1 MGNKLNIKKISNILI
16 HKKIIC
22 LIDQRF
28 RQQPVDHFMRVFYL
42 EAERYYERF
51 RHLCLGS
58 ISRHK
63 NMMNWAKE
71 FFTIYNDKPKFS
83 FIFHSEA
90 SHNYN
95 NPLSL
100 LDDDLKKFL
109 VDLKQS
115 GIMKN
120 TILLFMSD
128 HGMRVSSLRQY
139 SQGKLEEV
147 HLYI

>member
-1 MGNKLNIKKISNILI
+1 
-16 HKKIIC
+16 
-22 LIDQRF
+22 
-28 RQQPVDHFMRVFYL
+28 
-42 EAERYYERF
+42 
-51 RHLCLGS
+51 
-58 ISRHK
+58 
-63 NMMNWAKE
+63 MMNWAKE

>member
-1 MGNKLNIKKISNILI
+1 MQSIGTFQLRMLG
-16 HKKIIC
+16 
-22 LIDQRF
+22 F
-28 RQQPVDHFMRVFYL
+28 RKQPVDHFMRMFYL

-51 RHLCLGS
+51 RRLCLGS

-63 NMMNWAKE
+63 NMMNWARE
-71 FFTIYNDKPKFS
+71 FFQIYSSKPKFS

-100 LDDDLKKFL
+100 IDDDLKEFL
-109 VDLKQS
+109 IHLKKS
-115 GIMKN
+115 GIMDT

-128 HGMRVSSLRQY
+128 HGVRVSNVRQY

-147 HLYI
+147 IIHLFLA